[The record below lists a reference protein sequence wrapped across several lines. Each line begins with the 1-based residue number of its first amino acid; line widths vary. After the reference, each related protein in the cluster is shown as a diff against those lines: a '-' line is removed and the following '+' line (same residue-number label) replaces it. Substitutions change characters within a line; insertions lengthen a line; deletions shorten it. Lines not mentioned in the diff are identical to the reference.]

1 MGLEFA
7 PSIWIAITLAIF
19 VAGLSQG
26 AMGFGFPAISTPVLA
41 LMTDIKTAVLLNLL
55 PNMTVNIISVIQGG
69 NWRAS
74 LGVHW
79 PVAVYALLGSFIGA
93 SVLIVAPP
101 EPLRLLLAAIILVYL
116 YQKQIALL
124 NWDALMRR
132 PRTAQAAFGLI
143 GGFFSGS
150 VNNSLPPLLIYFM
163 LLGVETII
171 MTQMLNLCFLGG
183 KVVQAATLAGAGEL
197 SLRAAAANIPL
208 TLVALAGMAVGQR
221 VQRYLSVETYQKVL
235 RRVLFIVAFLLIWQ
249 GSKNL
254 FSLQK
259 I

>member
-1 MGLEFA
+1 MGLDFSMAVWAIIALTIFA
-7 PSIWIAITLAIF
+7 
-19 VAGLSQG
+19 AGMSQG

-55 PNMTVNIISVIQGG
+55 PNMTVNLISVIQGG

-79 PVAVYALLGSFIGA
+79 PVAVYALIGSFIGA
-93 SVLIVAPP
+93 SVLIVAPQ
-101 EPLRLLLAAIILVYL
+101 EPLRLLLAAIILIYL

-124 NWDALMRR
+124 NWAALMRQ
-132 PRTAQAAFGLI
+132 PRTAQATFGLT

-163 LLGVETII
+163 LLGVETTI

-183 KVVQAATLAGAGEL
+183 KLVQAATLAAAGEL

-208 TLVALAGMAVGQR
+208 TLVALVGMWAGKRIQR
-221 VQRYLSVETYQKVL
+221 RVSVATYQALL
-235 RRVLFIVAFLLIWQ
+235 RKILIAVAMLLIWQ
-249 GSKNL
+249 GARQ
-254 FSLQK
+254 FW
-259 I
+259 

>member
-1 MGLEFA
+1 MGLEFSLLVWA
-7 PSIWIAITLAIF
+7 AIAAAIF

-69 NWRAS
+69 HWRAS

-79 PVAVYALLGSFIGA
+79 PVAVYALIGSFVGA

-132 PRTAQAAFGLI
+132 PRTAQAAFGLT

-163 LLGVETII
+163 LLGVETTI

-197 SLRAAAANIPL
+197 SLRAAAANLPL
-208 TLVALAGMAVGQR
+208 TLVALAGMVVGQR
-221 VQRYLSVETYQKVL
+221 VQRYLSVAAYQKIL
-235 RRVLFIVAFLLIWQ
+235 RKILLVVALLLVWQ
-249 GSKNL
+249 GVRH
-254 FSLQK
+254 FMW
-259 I
+259 

>member
-1 MGLEFA
+1 MGLDFPPLVWA
-7 PSIWIAITLAIF
+7 AIGAAIF

-55 PNMTVNIISVIQGG
+55 PNLTVNIISVVQGG

-79 PVAVYALLGSFIGA
+79 PVAVYALIGSFIGA
-93 SVLIVAPP
+93 SVLVIAPA

-124 NWDALMRR
+124 NWQALMRH
-132 PRTAQAAFGLI
+132 PRGAQAAFGLT

-163 LLGVETII
+163 LLGVETTI

-183 KVVQAATLAGAGEL
+183 KLVQAATLAGAGEL

-208 TLVALAGMAVGQR
+208 TLVALAGMAAGQR
-221 VQRYLSVETYQKVL
+221 LQRYFSVATYQRLL
-235 RRVLFIVAFLLIWQ
+235 RKILFVIAALLVVQ
-249 GSKNL
+249 GLRYFFK
-254 FSLQK
+254 
-259 I
+259 

>member
-1 MGLEFA
+1 MGLEF
-7 PSIWIAITLAIF
+7 PPLIWAAMTATIF

-55 PNMTVNIISVIQGG
+55 PNMTVNVISVIQGG

-79 PVAVYALLGSFIGA
+79 PVAVYALFGSFVGA
-93 SVLIVAPP
+93 SVLIVAPQ
-101 EPLRLLLAAIILVYL
+101 EPLRLLLAAIIFVYL

-124 NWDALMRR
+124 NWEALMRR
-132 PRTAQAAFGLI
+132 PRAAQAAFGVT

-163 LLGVETII
+163 LLGVETTI

-183 KVVQAATLAGAGEL
+183 KAVQAATLAAAGEL
-197 SLRAAAANIPL
+197 SLRAAAANVPL
-208 TLVALAGMAVGQR
+208 TLVALAGMAAGQR
-221 VQRYLSVETYQKVL
+221 VQRYLSVETYQKLL
-235 RRVLFIVAFLLIWQ
+235 RRILFVVAFVLLWQ
-249 GSKNL
+249 GTRY
-254 FSLQK
+254 FVR
-259 I
+259 

>member
-1 MGLEFA
+1 MGLDYPPLVWA
-7 PSIWIAITLAIF
+7 AIGAAIF

-26 AMGFGFPAISTPVLA
+26 ALGFGFPAISTPVLA

-55 PNMTVNIISVIQGG
+55 PNMTVNVISVIQGG

-79 PVAVYALLGSFIGA
+79 PVAVYALIGSFIGA
-93 SVLIVAPP
+93 SVLILAPQ

-124 NWDALMRR
+124 NWNALMRR
-132 PRTAQAAFGLI
+132 PRLAQAGFGLT

-163 LLGVETII
+163 LLGVETVV

-183 KVVQAATLAGAGEL
+183 KMVQAATLAGAGEL
-197 SLRAAAANIPL
+197 SLRAAAANVPL
-208 TLVALAGMAVGQR
+208 TLVALAGMAAGQR
-221 VQRYLSVETYQKVL
+221 MQRWMNAATYQKILRYTLMVIALVL
-235 RRVLFIVAFLLIWQ
+235 TAQ
-249 GSKNL
+249 GMRY
-254 FSLQK
+254 FFR
-259 I
+259 

>member
-1 MGLEFA
+1 MGLDFPPLVWA
-7 PSIWIAITLAIF
+7 AIAMAIF
-19 VAGLSQG
+19 AAGLSQG

-55 PNMTVNIISVIQGG
+55 PNITVNIISVIQGG

-79 PVAVYALLGSFIGA
+79 PVVIYALIGSFIGA

-101 EPLRLLLAAIILVYL
+101 APLRLLLAAIILVYL

-124 NWDALMRR
+124 NWSALMQR
-132 PRTAQAAFGLI
+132 PRLAQAAFGVT

-163 LLGVETII
+163 LLGVEATI

-197 SLRAAAANIPL
+197 RLRAAAANVPL
-208 TLVALAGMAVGQR
+208 TLVALAGMAVGHRMQR
-221 VQRYLSVETYQKVL
+221 HLSVALYQKLLRRLLLLIALVLVWQAMRFYLS
-235 RRVLFIVAFLLIWQ
+235 
-249 GSKNL
+249 
-254 FSLQK
+254 
-259 I
+259 

>member
-1 MGLEFA
+1 
-7 PSIWIAITLAIF
+7 
-19 VAGLSQG
+19 
-26 AMGFGFPAISTPVLA
+26 
-41 LMTDIKTAVLLNLL
+41 VLLNLL
-55 PNMTVNIISVIQGG
+55 PNMTVNVISVIQGG

-79 PVAVYALLGSFIGA
+79 PVAVYALVGSFVGA
-93 SVLIVAPP
+93 SVLVVAPQ

-124 NWDALMRR
+124 NWDALMQR
-132 PRTAQAAFGLI
+132 PRMAQAAFGLT

-163 LLGVETII
+163 LLGVEATI

-183 KVVQAATLAGAGEL
+183 KVVQAATLAGAGAL
-197 SLRAAAANIPL
+197 SLRAAAAANVPL

-221 VQRYLSVETYQKVL
+221 LQRHLSVETYQKLL
-235 RRVLFIVAFLLIWQ
+235 RKILFVVALLLIWQ
-249 GSKNL
+249 GLRYFTK
-254 FSLQK
+254 
-259 I
+259 

>member
-1 MGLEFA
+1 MTPDLAPWVWAVIGL
-7 PSIWIAITLAIF
+7 TIF

-79 PVAVYALLGSFIGA
+79 PMALYTLAGSFIGA
-93 SVLIVAPP
+93 SVLIIAPQ
-101 EPLRLLLAAIILVYL
+101 EPLRLLLAAIIFVYL

-132 PRTAQAAFGLI
+132 PRVAQATFGLT

-163 LLGVETII
+163 LLGVEITV
-171 MTQMLNLCFLGG
+171 MTQILNLCFLGG
-183 KVVQAATLAGAGEL
+183 KLVQAATLAGAGEL
-197 SLRAAAANIPL
+197 SLRAAAANVPL
-208 TLVALAGMAVGQR
+208 TLVALAGMAAGQR
-221 VQRYLSVETYQKVL
+221 VQRYLSVETYQTLL
-235 RRVLFIVAFLLIWQ
+235 RQALIVIALLLTWQ
-249 GSKNL
+249 GVRH
-254 FSLQK
+254 F
-259 I
+259 IA

>member
-1 MGLEFA
+1 MGLDF
-7 PSIWIAITLAIF
+7 PPLIWAAIALAIF

-26 AMGFGFPAISTPVLA
+26 ALGFGFPAISTPVLA

-55 PNMTVNIISVIQGG
+55 PNMTVNIISVVQGG

-79 PVAVYALLGSFIGA
+79 PVAVYALIGSFIGA
-93 SVLIVAPP
+93 SVLIVAPQ
-101 EPLRLLLAAIILVYL
+101 EPLRLLLAAIIIVYL

-124 NWDALMRR
+124 NWDALMRH
-132 PRTAQAAFGLI
+132 PRVAQAGFGLT

-163 LLGVETII
+163 LLGVEATI

-197 SLRAAAANIPL
+197 SLRAAAANLPL

-221 VQRYLSVETYQKVL
+221 AQRYLSVEAYQKLL
-235 RRVLFIVAFLLIWQ
+235 RKILWVIACLLVWQ
-249 GSKNL
+249 GL
-254 FSLQK
+254 RHFFR
-259 I
+259 

>member
-1 MGLEFA
+1 MDIDLSPLA
-7 PSIWIAITLAIF
+7 WTAIGLAIF
-19 VAGLSQG
+19 IAGVSQG

-79 PVAVYALLGSFIGA
+79 PVAVYALIGSFVGA
-93 SVLIVAPP
+93 SVLIIAPQ
-101 EPLRLLLAAIILVYL
+101 EPLRLLLAAIIIVYL

-132 PRTAQAAFGLI
+132 PRLAQAGFGLT

-163 LLGVETII
+163 LLGVEATI

-183 KVVQAATLAGAGEL
+183 KIVQAATLAGAGEL
-197 SLRAAAANIPL
+197 SLRAAAANVPL
-208 TLVALAGMAVGQR
+208 TLVALAGMAAGQR
-221 VQRYLSVETYQKVL
+221 VQRYLSVETYQQLLRKVL
-235 RRVLFIVAFLLIWQ
+235 LVIAALLLWQ
-249 GSKNL
+249 GTRHL
-254 FSLQK
+254 MT
-259 I
+259 

>member
-1 MGLEFA
+1 MSGFDFSPLVWA
-7 PSIWIAITLAIF
+7 AIGATIF

-79 PVAVYALLGSFIGA
+79 PVAVYVLLGSFIGA
-93 SVLIVAPP
+93 SVLVVAPA
-101 EPLRLLLAAIILVYL
+101 EPLRLLLAGIILVYL

-132 PRTAQAAFGLI
+132 PRVAQAAFGVT

-163 LLGVETII
+163 LLGVEATI

-183 KVVQAATLAGAGEL
+183 KAVQAATLAGAGEL

-208 TLVALAGMAVGQR
+208 TLVALAGMWAGTQVGRRVSEATYQR
-221 VQRYLSVETYQKVL
+221 LLRQILLVVALVLSVQGL
-235 RRVLFIVAFLLIWQ
+235 RYFF
-249 GSKNL
+249 K
-254 FSLQK
+254 
-259 I
+259 

>member
-1 MGLEFA
+1 MGLEF
-7 PSIWIAITLAIF
+7 PPLIWAAIALTIF

-55 PNMTVNIISVIQGG
+55 PNMTVNIISVVQGG

-79 PVAVYALLGSFIGA
+79 PVAVYALIGSFIGA
-93 SVLIVAPP
+93 SVLIVAPQ
-101 EPLRLLLAAIILVYL
+101 EPLRLLLAAIILIYL

-132 PRTAQAAFGLI
+132 PRVAQAGFGLT

-163 LLGVETII
+163 LLGVEATI

-183 KVVQAATLAGAGEL
+183 KLVQAATLAGAGEL

-208 TLVALAGMAVGQR
+208 TLVALAGMAAGQR
-221 VQRYLSVETYQKVL
+221 VRRYLSVEIYQKVL
-235 RRVLFIVAFLLIWQ
+235 RNILFAVAALLVWQ
-249 GSKNL
+249 GVRYVAR
-254 FSLQK
+254 
-259 I
+259 

>member
-1 MGLEFA
+1 MSLEL
-7 PSIWIAITLAIF
+7 SLSVWAIIGVTIF
-19 VAGLSQG
+19 VAGISQG

-55 PNMTVNIISVIQGG
+55 PNLTVNLISVVQGG

-79 PVAVYALLGSFIGA
+79 PVAVYALVGSFIGA
-93 SVLIVAPP
+93 SVLIVAPG
-101 EPLRLLLAAIILVYL
+101 EPLRLLLAAIILIYL

-132 PRTAQAAFGLI
+132 PRAAQAGFGLT

-163 LLGVETII
+163 LLGVEATI

-183 KVVQAATLAGAGEL
+183 KLVQAATLASAGEL
-197 SLRAAAANIPL
+197 SLRAAAANVPL
-208 TLVALAGMAVGQR
+208 TLVALAGMAAGARIGRHV
-221 VQRYLSVETYQKVL
+221 SVETYQKVL
-235 RRVLFIVAFLLIWQ
+235 RYALFVIAAVLTVQ
-249 GSKNL
+249 GGRY
-254 FSLQK
+254 FFR
-259 I
+259 